1 MVRLKRKPGRAC
13 CAGFSLLEMLVA
25 LAVLGVLLT
34 VAAPSFRSMWSSVRM
49 SAVTN
54 DFLAALHLTRS
65 SAIRLNRSVVM
76 CVSGD
81 AQSCDQNA
89 DWHAGW
95 MVFVDLN
102 NNGRRDGEDEQVLL
116 TQSGVD
122 SGIAITG
129 NSAVNRF
136 ISWRSDG
143 RMRRGT
149 GRGVPQMGT
158 VTFCPEYGQGRQIV
172 VNIGGRMRVQTVS
185 GGCGG

>member
-1 MVRLKRKPGRAC
+1 MKRKPVWAC
-13 CAGFSLLEMLVA
+13 RAGFSLLEMLVA

-34 VAAPSFRSMWSSVRM
+34 VAAPAFHSMWTSVRM
-49 SAVTN
+49 SAATN
-54 DFLAALHLTRS
+54 DFLGALRLARTNALS
-65 SAIRLNRSVVM
+65 LNRTVVM
-76 CVSGD
+76 CVSRD

-122 SGIAITG
+122 SGITITG

-158 VTFCPEYGQGRQIV
+158 VMFCPEYGQGRQIV